1 MLAEVYAAH
10 IRNAEEQGTPRS
22 DLIRRVIAG
31 EGTENIRVPHHFVNN
46 AYHGPSGA
54 ITLDVNGDRK
64 DGSLTIKNNRIYR
77 IFNSVTMANQAFQT
91 HLLLRFLL
99 LAVVLATAPMVA
111 EVVIDQPAPTM
122 INIRS
127 CQWAQCRGL
136 RTQVWW
142 IVTVVLPSEFYIAT
156 FYISTIGIY
165 FTVSLALIVLFAL
178 KIYSLW
184 KASHGDDDDDDD
196 DGSFVIRGHGWLG
209 QPVLRGVTDIHQA
222 ARVAGINGGIGDN
235 LGFGTFAR
243 SPDNLQATRC
253 LQTSA
258 VSWIGF

>member
-1 MLAEVYAAH
+1 
-10 IRNAEEQGTPRS
+10 
-22 DLIRRVIAG
+22 
-31 EGTENIRVPHHFVNN
+31 
-46 AYHGPSGA
+46 
-54 ITLDVNGDRK
+54 
-64 DGSLTIKNNRIYR
+64 
-77 IFNSVTMANQAFQT
+77 MANQAFQT

-142 IVTVVLPSEFYIAT
+142 IVT
-156 FYISTIGIY
+156 
-165 FTVSLALIVLFAL
+165 
-178 KIYSLW
+178 IYSLW